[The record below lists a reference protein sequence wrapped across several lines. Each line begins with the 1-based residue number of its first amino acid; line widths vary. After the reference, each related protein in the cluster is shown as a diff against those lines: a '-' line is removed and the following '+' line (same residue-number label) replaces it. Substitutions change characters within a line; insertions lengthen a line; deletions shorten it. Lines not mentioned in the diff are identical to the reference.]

1 MMAQYNAANDTNI
14 IKAGTPRRIPRPVPD
29 GWNIRPG
36 GALAGG
42 TCISYGVGLSAIR
55 ATTASIGSFPL
66 LSVLILVPH
75 EHPAIQTS
83 TGTIM
88 ISTDSRE
95 RVARNGDTQTPLC
108 DVDAHG
114 EDVLAV
120 LPVILEVGAVAD
132 LDGIINRVESAS
144 RAPRHEVKVLA
155 NMMNLLTM
163 LAVKLECP
171 EFAGVA
177 VGVVR
182 WVRYSHDASLLGQVG
197 RAPGCSRT
205 CGAISFS
212 ATS

>member
-1 MMAQYNAANDTNI
+1 
-14 IKAGTPRRIPRPVPD
+14 
-29 GWNIRPG
+29 
-36 GALAGG
+36 
-42 TCISYGVGLSAIR
+42 
-55 ATTASIGSFPL
+55 
-66 LSVLILVPH
+66 
-75 EHPAIQTS
+75 
-83 TGTIM
+83 M
-88 ISTDSRE
+88 ISTGSSE

-108 DVDAHG
+108 DVDAHS

-120 LPVILEVGAVAD
+120 LLVILEVGAVAD
-132 LDGIINRVESAS
+132 LDGIINRVEPAP
-144 RAPRHEVKVLA
+144 RATRHEVKVLA